1 MNKSELVDAL
11 AAHTGQS
18 KVAVKA
24 VLEALTDEVVKTLKN
39 GDDVALIGFGTFKAT
54 KRAARIGRN
63 PATGATINI
72 PETRQVKFVVSKR
85 FKDAVK

>member
-1 MNKSELVDAL
+1 M